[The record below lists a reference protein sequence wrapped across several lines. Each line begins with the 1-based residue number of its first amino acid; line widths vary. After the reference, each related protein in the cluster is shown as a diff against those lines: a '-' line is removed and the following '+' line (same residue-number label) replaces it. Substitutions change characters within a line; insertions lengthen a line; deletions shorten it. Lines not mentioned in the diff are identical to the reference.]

1 MLKHFSQDY
10 LLMLFLVVIVSA
22 SGTDIAADLSHGAGL
37 THLLQEITILLF
49 ALIILS
55 LLIFDNFMKKS
66 QIRQLKEELEAAKNM
81 PVPESV
87 AVLAARQQLSQAID
101 EQFTEWQLTASERD
115 VGIMLLKG
123 YSLKEIAA
131 LRGTADKT
139 IRQQAS
145 AIYQKSGTPGR
156 HAFSAWF
163 IEDLL

>member
-55 LLIFDNFMKKS
+55 LLIFDNFIKKS

-87 AVLAARQQLSQAID
+87 AVLAARQQLSQAIN

>member
-1 MLKHFSQDY
+1 
-10 LLMLFLVVIVSA
+10 MLFLVVIVSA

-55 LLIFDNFMKKS
+55 LLIFDNFIKKS

-87 AVLAARQQLSQAID
+87 AVLAARQQLSQAIN